1 MIFLIF
7 ILIIVQFFLLY
18 SILRTCSDLTD
29 LLLEVER
36 YQRKI
41 ERTIWRKK

>member
-18 SILRTCSDLTD
+18 SILHTCSDLED